1 MILNKVLYKREGKRI
16 YRDTNIQ
23 LNQER
28 RGKREGK
35 VDCFLQGFIKINAIC
50 NKVKLRGKDSLLCK
64 YGWLFTPCFHTRQ
77 QKFTSLIQ
85 SLQLTVFRAFK
96 WQPPLNKKGV
106 QLTWLYWPASQN
118 RQSLQN
124 YQEQEVAGITVFYDQ
139 AASTLES
146 PWLARKSE
154 FTIRLESTGYCSY
167 KRGPELKR
175 WLLSKSYVTFT
186 IPKPT
191 SLFMVISG
199 KRAKRGYPN

>member
-1 MILNKVLYKREGKRI
+1 MGMILNKVLYKREGKRI

-96 WQPPLNKKGV
+96 
-106 QLTWLYWPASQN
+106 
-118 RQSLQN
+118 
-124 YQEQEVAGITVFYDQ
+124 
-139 AASTLES
+139 
-146 PWLARKSE
+146 
-154 FTIRLESTGYCSY
+154 
-167 KRGPELKR
+167 
-175 WLLSKSYVTFT
+175 
-186 IPKPT
+186 
-191 SLFMVISG
+191 
-199 KRAKRGYPN
+199 